1 MLTICTGYEMTGHS
15 RDEKEHYPMSI
26 LNCIETQDR
35 EAFKAE
41 WQKLAVTKEE
51 VSMEYVSL
59 LFSFHWKY

>member
-1 MLTICTGYEMTGHS
+1 MTGHS